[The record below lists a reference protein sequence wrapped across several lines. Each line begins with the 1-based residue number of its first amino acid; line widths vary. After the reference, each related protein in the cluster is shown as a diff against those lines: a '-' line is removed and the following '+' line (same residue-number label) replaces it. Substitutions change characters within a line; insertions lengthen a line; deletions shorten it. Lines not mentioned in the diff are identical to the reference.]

1 MKWWDENITMEC
13 RRCNNLLWFSTLK
26 KEEVLYK
33 KKKKTRL
40 TLSVDPAVKV
50 NSAPRRRLNEDLS
63 SENFQI
69 AKSRVVCPEPAP
81 S

>member
-1 MKWWDENITMEC
+1 M
-13 RRCNNLLWFSTLK
+13 WFSTLK
-26 KEEVLYK
+26 KEEEVLYK

-50 NSAPRRRLNEDLS
+50 NSAPRRRLNKDLS

-69 AKSRVVCPEPAP
+69 SKSRVVCPEPAP